1 MRTKERGTRRVMH
14 LSREIVFQLI
24 GAFAGLAVA
33 FAAIGLGLFAAGRA
47 GVIALIAGV
56 PIGVAFGW
64 ALERLLR
71 FLHREIGD
79 GHDDTPDAR

>member
-1 MRTKERGTRRVMH
+1 MH
-14 LSREIVFQLI
+14 WSREIAFQLV
-24 GAFAGLAVA
+24 GAVAGLAVA
-33 FAAIGLGLFAAGRA
+33 YAAIGLGWFAAGRA
-47 GVIALIAGV
+47 GVIALFAGV

-79 GHDDTPDAR
+79 GE